1 MDFARDPAE
10 LKEITYKCIRDKNSK
25 MSERVMCACIYAAVR
40 TAEIIDWWF
49 PVKGEPPMK
58 TQ

>member
-1 MDFARDPAE
+1 MNFARDPAE
-10 LKEITYKCIRDKNSK
+10 LKDVTYKCIYDKNSK

-40 TAEIIDWWF
+40 AAEIIDWWF
-49 PVKGEPPMK
+49 PLKVEAPMK